1 MGWACREPS
10 KDAKFREVARKTDLY
25 TTISIDCKTDRT
37 DHGVT
42 RSHTM
47 HKDAALIAHHHH
59 TALLTAL
66 VIVAALTLLGCHEGV
81 DVAVVGIPAETTV
94 TVSVDSLSQEIASSP
109 SKVYRYRGVGY
120 ARVLGL
126 ARSAFIHRN
135 GTSGDGCAVAVGSV
149 EYDGSDEVSIDLRPV
164 DGCDKTPTPVEPVT
178 AQPIAPSPQPQ
189 PQPQPMPM
197 PPAMPTR
204 TASPTLQ
211 DLCPLLVGSSSNTSR
226 PGCPMPTYR
235 RCPACANVS
244 RRHPDGDGYDF
255 AVSLPTQPQYLDFL
269 IILPVEAATARQVV
283 VDYSIVGRRRSGQS
297 PSTLVCLAGTP
308 QSPPA
313 RQRRTGDDDVLSRL
327 RLSCRALVAVTS
339 AWRVL
344 RRVSPRPAGDAP
356 TQIKAT
362 RPQGQIG
369 VVDARTQNTLRLML
383 SGTVSL
389 SEIAT
394 SASVTMEW

>member
-1 MGWACREPS
+1 
-10 KDAKFREVARKTDLY
+10 
-25 TTISIDCKTDRT
+25 
-37 DHGVT
+37 
-42 RSHTM
+42 M

-109 SKVYRYRGVGY
+109 SKVYHYRGIGY

-126 ARSAFIHRN
+126 LPAPSYTATARRK
-135 GTSGDGCAVAVGSV
+135 DGCAVAVGSV
-149 EYDGSDEVSIDLRPV
+149 EYDGSDEVRIDLRPV

-197 PPAMPTR
+197 PLADADKDGVPD
-204 TASPTLQ
+204 AS

-226 PGCPMPTYR
+226 PGCPMPKTVAAQLV
-235 RCPACANVS
+235 PMS
-244 RRHPDGDGYDF
+244 RGGIQTATGYDF

-269 IILPVEAATARQVV
+269 IILPVEASTARQVV
-283 VDYSIVGRRRSGQS
+283 VDYSIAAAAKWAAPSGWCASQG
-297 PSTLVCLAGTP
+297 LVNRHQLGSGVPGTTTYCLAYGYR
-308 QSPPA
+308 A
-313 RQRRTGDDDVLSRL
+313 GLSS
-327 RLSCRALVAVTS
+327 LSLQPGEFFV
-339 AWRVL
+339 
-344 RRVSPRPAGDAP
+344 VSPRPAGDAP
-356 TQIKAT
+356 STIKAT
-362 RPQGQIG
+362 RPQSQIG
-369 VVDARTQNTLRLML
+369 IVDARTQNTLRIML